1 MHLAQALRSAY
12 KSKGHS
18 LRSWGELI
26 GVTSGTLGAAL
37 GAGNITVATLLRYV
51 TPLGYQVALVP
62 AGSKLPEGS
71 YLIDSA
77 GPKPEPE
84 PIDLDDPNL
93 MLG

>member
-1 MHLAQALRSAY
+1 MLVSDALKSIY
-12 KSKGHS
+12 KAKGHS
-18 LRSWGELI
+18 LQSWADAAGFAK
-26 GVTSGTLGAAL
+26 GTISKAL
-37 GAGNITVATLLRYV
+37 KAGNITTATLLHFT